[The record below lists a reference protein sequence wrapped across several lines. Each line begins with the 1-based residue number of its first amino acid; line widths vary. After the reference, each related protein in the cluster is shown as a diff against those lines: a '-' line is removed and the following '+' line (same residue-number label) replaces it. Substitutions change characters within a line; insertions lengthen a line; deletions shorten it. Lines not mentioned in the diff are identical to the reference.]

1 MGAMT
6 RGRWGGRWTAVY
18 SLWTYAHR
26 VLHVLGVAAVDKEE
40 VALLSGPLVRIRARR
55 PHRRSVVLAHHPD
68 PLYPDEPI
76 GWVDPAH
83 VPLQSTLFF
92 LHFDLSNHARP
103 DRARLATAAQGAASP
118 RAWLTVDHKTGVLGL
133 TVSEL
138 HAAVFDV
145 RVSSSRARDAEVTL
159 TCTCTAG
166 QYLSVHADTMRAR
179 VSANSAGTSETF
191 RINNVPL
198 PPTLATDRD
207 EERPHDCTMTAAYE
221 ATRSS
226 PVRIQSHAL
235 GWFLASKPGAPLAAS
250 GGKES
255 GWDGFTL
262 EYDSPTRSAKL
273 RDSRGLYLAFGPDL
287 DNLLAATDPNT
298 EHAEEADSEGEE
310 ARSPENFVVETVADD
325 DRVVLRSRKGYLSAR
340 RGGRIVLSKDTVPGK
355 REQFYLRLALP
366 SMMDQS
372 KPRLR
377 LRTCAGGARQVE
389 ASVLV
394 PAHAKIAYEVLCD
407 YDGFSEFISDA
418 SESRMLE
425 RRSDTELSVL
435 MVQCHSFLMLTIP
448 MTMVLNVHEEHEER
462 VVTMDLQK
470 GLGVKQYKG
479 IWRAVERPD
488 GRCLIRCTLLASTA
502 VPAPGFLID
511 GLMSHATM
519 STMEQ
524 LRTECIRRSSVD
536 QLKSPRRR
544 SRSLSIDSAVLQKA
558 ASEALVV

>member
-1 MGAMT
+1 M
-6 RGRWGGRWTAVY
+6 Y
-18 SLWTYAHR
+18 SLWTYVHR
-26 VLHVLGVAAVDKEE
+26 VLHVLGVSAVDEE
-40 VALLSGPLVRIRARR
+40 EMALLSGPLVRIRARR
-55 PHRRSVVLAHHPD
+55 PRRPSVVLAHHPD

-76 GWVDPAH
+76 GWVDPAA
-83 VPLQSTLFF
+83 VPLQCTLFF
-92 LHFDLSNHARP
+92 LHFDSSNHARP
-103 DRARLATAAQGAASP
+103 DRARLATAARGTTSP
-118 RAWLTVDHKTGVLGL
+118 RAWLTVDHKTGVVSL

-138 HAAVFDV
+138 LAAVFDV
-145 RVSSSRARDAEVTL
+145 RVSSSRAHDAEVTL
-159 TCTCTAG
+159 TSTCTAG
-166 QYLSVHADTMRAR
+166 QYLSVHAETMRAR
-179 VSANSAGTSETF
+179 VSANSVTAAETF

-198 PPTLATDRD
+198 SPTLVPGR
-207 EERPHDCTMTAAYE
+207 EEEPPRDCTMAAAYK

-226 PVRIQSHAL
+226 PVRIQSHGL
-235 GWFLASKPGAPLAAS
+235 GWFLASKPGAPLAAA
-250 GGKES
+250 GGKDS

-273 RDSRGLYLAFGPDL
+273 RDSRGLYLAFGPNL
-287 DNLLAATDPNT
+287 DNLLAATDPST
-298 EHAEEADSEGEE
+298 DHSWDVAEAESGET
-310 ARSPENFVVETVADD
+310 RTPENFVVETVGDD

-372 KPRLR
+372 TPRLR

-394 PAHAKIAYEVLCD
+394 PAPANIAYEVLCD

-418 SESRMLE
+418 SESRELE
-425 RRSDTELSVL
+425 RKSDTELTVQ

-448 MTMVLNVHEEHEER
+448 MTMVLKVHEDHEEH
-462 VVTMDLQK
+462 VVTMDLER

-479 IWRAVERPD
+479 IWQAIERAD

-524 LRTECIRRSSVD
+524 LRTECIRRSSLD
-536 QLKSPRRR
+536 QPKSPRRR
-544 SRSLSIDSAVLQKA
+544 GRSARIESPLLLKASRESVIV
-558 ASEALVV
+558 

>member
-1 MGAMT
+1 MGAIP
-6 RGRWGGRWTAVY
+6 RSSWGGRWTAVY
-18 SLWTYAHR
+18 SLWTYVHR
-26 VLHVLGVAAVDKEE
+26 VLHVLGIAAVDEEE

-55 PHRRSVVLAHHPD
+55 PRRRSVVLAHHPD
-68 PLYPDEPI
+68 PLHPDEPI
-76 GWVDPAH
+76 GWVDPAA

-92 LHFDLSNHARP
+92 LHFDTSNHARP
-103 DRARLATAAQGAASP
+103 DRARLATATHRPNSP
-118 RAWLTVDHKTGVLGL
+118 RAWLTVDHKTGLLGL

-145 RVSSSRARDAEVTL
+145 RVSSSRVHDAEVTL

-166 QYLSVHADTMRAR
+166 QYLSVHSDTMRAR
-179 VSANSAGTSETF
+179 VCANSAGTSETF
-191 RINNVPL
+191 RINNVPVS
-198 PPTLATDRD
+198 PTLATERD
-207 EERPHDCTMTAAYE
+207 EEPPNDCTMAAAYRSI
-221 ATRSS
+221 RSS

-287 DNLLAATDPNT
+287 DNLLAATDPET
-298 EHAEEADSEGEE
+298 EHAEEEDCEADEV
-310 ARSPENFVVETVADD
+310 RNPENFVVEMVRDD

-377 LRTCAGGARQVE
+377 LRTCTGGARQVE

-394 PAHAKIAYEVLCD
+394 PAHAKIAYEVLRD

-418 SESRMLE
+418 SESRTLE

-448 MTMVLNVHEEHEER
+448 MTMVLNVREDHEER
-462 VVTMDLQK
+462 VVTMDLER

-479 IWRAVERPD
+479 VWRAVERQD

-524 LRTECIRRSSVD
+524 LRTECIRRSSAD
-536 QLKSPRRR
+536 HLKSPRRR
-544 SRSLSIDSAVLQKA
+544 SRSFSVESPVLHRAVA
-558 ASEALVV
+558 DALVV